1 MSLAPTWQAFA
12 GSLIPENACFLCPGS
27 GRRREHIAAPAHIL

>member
-12 GSLIPENACFLCPGS
+12 GSLIPKTLLFMS
-27 GRRREHIAAPAHIL
+27 GKWPAQEHIAAPAHIL